1 MKKLTLFLGFIAV
14 LLTINQASAQTSTT
28 LSEKKFSKLL
38 KKNNT
43 ILLDVRTTEEYQQ
56 GYIPNAKLIDVNKQE
71 EFLQQLQHLDK
82 SKTYLLYCR
91 SGKRSEKARL
101 LMKENGFPKV
111 YHLEGGIEGWQGPK
125 ENKKQ

>member
-1 MKKLTLFLGFIAV
+1 MKKLTLFLSFIV
-14 LLTINQASAQTSTT
+14 FLLTINQASAQTSTT
-28 LSEKKFSKLL
+28 VSEKKFSKLL
-38 KKNNT
+38 KKNYT
-43 ILLDVRTTEEYQQ
+43 VLLDVRTMEEYQQ
-56 GYIPNAKLIDVNKQE
+56 GYIPNAKLIDVNKQD

-111 YHLEGGIEGWQGPK
+111 FHLEGGIEAWQGPK
-125 ENKKQ
+125 ENNKQ